1 MTHDHIKYRRGVY
14 ASPRQPQGDFGR
26 GSDHAQLGSSD
37 DVNRELNERGAYRD
51 AEPAQDPTKSLRSKT
66 PGHPAPASAEMGPP
80 SGTRPRPRRAGPLHP
95 DRPGQGDERLKTE
108 SDPAQT
114 PEESA
119 RKKSRQSKDALDNVR
134 DGYGR

>member
-51 AEPAQDPTKSLRSKT
+51 AEPAQDPATSPRPRT
-66 PGHPAPASAEMGPP
+66 PGRPAPETAAKAPP
-80 SGTRPRPRRAGPLHP
+80 SGTKPRPRRAEPLQP
-95 DRPGQGDERLKTE
+95 DRPGQGDVRLKAERNPALTE
-108 SDPAQT
+108 K
-114 PEESA
+114 ESA
-119 RKKSRQSKDALDNVR
+119 KRLTEQSKDALDNVR